1 MSHICVQSGV
11 EQREGKEEEEEEES
25 AKQNANVKRK
35 GFVPLTLHL
44 TVFHSHMA
52 SAQDDGVAKPSQY
65 ESKRENRK
73 KEKDEKNRG

>member
-35 GFVPLTLHL
+35 GFVP
-44 TVFHSHMA
+44 
-52 SAQDDGVAKPSQY
+52 
-65 ESKRENRK
+65 
-73 KEKDEKNRG
+73 

>member
-1 MSHICVQSGV
+1 LN
-11 EQREGKEEEEEEES
+11 KEKKKKKVS
-25 AKQNANVKRK
+25 KNKKTNIKRK
-35 GFVPLTLHL
+35 GFGPLTLHL
-44 TVFHSHMA
+44 AVFHSHMA